1 MMPPK
6 GNKTG
11 NPESITEMHT
21 YVQPDAF
28 GQKLNSYIFFYFLL
42 QACTQQY
49 RTVLTY
55 PEIKA
60 DGHDPENLYTWK
72 IGGEYV
78 NSMNILGLV
87 FFSGKT

>member
-1 MMPPK
+1 ML
-6 GNKTG
+6 TFWF
-11 NPESITEMHT
+11 
-21 YVQPDAF
+21 V
-28 GQKLNSYIFFYFLL
+28 LL

-55 PEIKA
+55 PPEKVTL
-60 DGHDPENLYTWK
+60 GNGQVRDPDNLYTCK

-87 FFSGKT
+87 FFSGKWNLDKTLVKNSFESSDLA

>member
-1 MMPPK
+1 MLIP
-6 GNKTG
+6 
-11 NPESITEMHT
+11 
-21 YVQPDAF
+21 F
-28 GQKLNSYIFFYFLL
+28 

-55 PEIKA
+55 PPEKT
-60 DGHDPENLYTWK
+60 DERDPENLYTWK

-87 FFSGKT
+87 FFSGKGHFFQMISHSLNKQNKIAQR